1 MSAYRGDLDE
11 TKYIPFLIK
20 YYKLL
25 KKYNEIWEKVKNGL
39 KKEFNSEPAY
49 NGKYLKAKI
58 NPIIEK
64 SRQLFTI
71 VKYQEMVLMMDGF
84 DRFCL

>member
-1 MSAYRGDLDE
+1 MKFG
-11 TKYIPFLIK
+11 K
-20 YYKLL
+20 KL
-25 KKYNEIWEKVKNGL
+25 KMVS

-71 VKYQEMVLMMDGF
+71 VKYQDMVLMMDSF